1 MEKQKK
7 VPFLHSISAKIVLLV
22 VVVTAIS
29 TVANMTSVSIRAK
42 SVLKEVNENYI
53 MSMAETAAAT
63 IANIPAEIASDEEYS
78 KVLSDIKM
86 EGVDSSYAYL
96 VDSEGTMIYHPTA
109 DKIGQPVEN
118 SVVKDLV
125 AKLQAGQKPADAVVT
140 YDFNGAAKYAAYVI
154 ISDNRIVVVTADQ
167 GEILEPVNHM
177 INSLG
182 IVAFAVMAACIALG
196 VGVGQWICV
205 PIHQLTGIIRNTA
218 HLDFTKNP
226 LSSKLCARKDE
237 NGVMAREV
245 RLMRKN
251 LREMIGDIDAASQQ
265 ITSNVDGLQDITSTV
280 DHMCSDNSATSEE
293 LAAGMQETAATT
305 VTINENVNMIRT
317 GAEDINNMA
326 ISGAKASEEIMERAE
341 NLQKKTV
348 AATDRTMDM
357 YSNVK
362 EKATKAVEGSK
373 AVEKINELS
382 GTIME
387 ISSQTGLL
395 ALNASI
401 EAARAGEAG
410 KGFAV
415 VAEEIRMLAEQSKD
429 AVANIQSVT
438 ENVNVAVGNLTGDSN
453 KLLDFVDTDIV
464 QSFDEFEKMADD
476 YNLDAT
482 KVNDLVSDFS
492 ATSEELVASISNITE
507 AIDGI
512 SSASNDS
519 AAGTTNIAQKTVTIA
534 NGSSEVM
541 KSAQDAENSAAE
553 LRKNVNNF
561 KIDEQAE

>member
-140 YDFNGAAKYAAYVI
+140 YDFNGATKYAAYVI
-154 ISDNRIVVVTADQ
+154 TSDNRIVVVTADQ

-348 AATDRTMDM
+348 VATDRTMDM

-362 EKATKAVEGSK
+362 EKATRAVEGSK

-415 VAEEIRMLAEQSKD
+415 VATEIGKLAQNSTESVENITKLINEINLLVED
-429 AVANIQSVT
+429 AVRQAANSSGEIIDST
-438 ENVNVAVGNLTGDSN
+438 ELIHTAVDTFDLIFQNVQDTGKLIEGVVEKINQVDQVATNVAAISEE
-453 KLLDFVDTDIV
+453 
-464 QSFDEFEKMADD
+464 QAASSDEI
-476 YNLDAT
+476 L
-482 KVNDLVSDFS
+482 
-492 ATSEELVASISNITE
+492 ATSEAMLAQAKGITE
-507 AIDGI
+507 NSEQVAEQ
-512 SSASNDS
+512 AKHL
-519 AAGTTNIAQKTVTIA
+519 TT
-534 NGSSEVM
+534 SSENLAGQV
-541 KSAQDAENSAAE
+541 QQ
-553 LRKNVNNF
+553 F
-561 KIDEQAE
+561 QI